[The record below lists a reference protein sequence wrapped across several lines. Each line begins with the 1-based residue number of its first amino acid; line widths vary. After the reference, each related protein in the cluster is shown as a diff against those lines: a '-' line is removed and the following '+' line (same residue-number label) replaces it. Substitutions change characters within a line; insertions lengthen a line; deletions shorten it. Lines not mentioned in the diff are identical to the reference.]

1 MEEIWF
7 MVTREFLLKKDCI
20 FITNQYIILYIVE
33 FLNMYTLFSNKSS
46 YILVER

>member
-7 MVTREFLLKKDCI
+7 MDTREFLLKKDCI

>member
-7 MVTREFLLKKDCI
+7 MDTGEFLLKKDCI
-20 FITNQYIILYIVE
+20 FIKNQYIILYIVE
-33 FLNMYTLFSNKSS
+33 FLKMYTLFSNKSS